1 MGREPEPAHTIL
13 ICDDNPEFR
22 ALLGAVVDSTPGM
35 SVVGEAAD
43 GEAAISEAQ
52 RLQPDLI
59 LLDLAMPRLTGL
71 DALPRLRQAAAAT
84 KIIVLSGFSTLIC
97 PSRYSHSEPTTT
109 SKKAQTPKRSSPQSN
124 TPPPAHSG
132 PINSYEFAA
141 LTATPRWW
149 SPRR

>member
-84 KIIVLSGFSTLIC
+84 KIIVLSGFSTLIA
-97 PSRYSHSEPTTT
+97 SEQVLALGANHYLEKGADPETIIATIEH
-109 SKKAQTPKRSSPQSN
+109 AA
-124 TPPPAHSG
+124 AHSR
-132 PINSYEFAA
+132 PINSREEGVANP
-141 LTATPRWW
+141 TGV
-149 SPRR
+149 